1 MRIPAAFATYDQCSQ
16 ERDGSMS
23 YNVQAAFLPEGFFR
37 RPGHLPNIPEGWN
50 NMMKK
55 AAKVQRKIWEE
66 NKEISEKGR
75 QGSNRN
81 VEEETTRSLT
91 FDYARRVLDNAILE
105 KSFDELSLN

>member
-1 MRIPAAFATYDQCSQ
+1 MSIPAAFATYDQCSQ

-37 RPGHLPNIPEGWN
+37 KPGHLPNIPEGWN

-55 AAKVQRKIWEE
+55 AAKVWRKIWEE

-75 QGSNRN
+75 QGSSRN
-81 VEEETTRSLT
+81 VEEETTRS
-91 FDYARRVLDNAILE
+91 
-105 KSFDELSLN
+105 